1 MSLFRRL
8 TDVLNANLHALLDKS
23 EEPEKLLG
31 LVIEEME
38 EAQVEM
44 RTQAARLIAEGK
56 QIERHQANLER
67 QIAQWEEKAA
77 LALEKGREELARAAL
92 AEKLA
97 EQEKLRLLAEE
108 QGRLNEL
115 KARLTSDGE
124 RLSAKLAE
132 AREKRKSLTLREE
145 TARSRLRVQAQLDT
159 GRMQALMDRF
169 DGMQGKVEQLE
180 AQLEAATWGQNAS
193 LAAQFRELEQADE
206 IERELARLR
215 ERQGSRV

>member
-38 EAQVEM
+38 EAQIEM

-56 QIERHQANLER
+56 QMERHQLALER

-97 EQEKLRLLAEE
+97 EQEKLRLLGEE
-108 QGRLNEL
+108 QARLGEL
-115 KARLTSDGE
+115 KVRLESDGE
-124 RLSAKLAE
+124 RLAAKLAE

-145 TARSRLRVQAQLDT
+145 TARSRLKVQAQLDT

-215 ERQGSRV
+215 ERRGSRA

>member
-38 EAQVEM
+38 EAQIEM

-56 QIERHQANLER
+56 QMERHQLALER

-97 EQEKLRLLAEE
+97 EQEKLRLLGEE
-108 QGRLNEL
+108 QARLGEL
-115 KARLTSDGE
+115 KVRLESDGE
-124 RLSAKLAE
+124 RLAAKLAE

-145 TARSRLRVQAQLDT
+145 TARSRLKIQAQLDT

-215 ERQGSRV
+215 ERQGSRA

>member
-38 EAQVEM
+38 EAQIEM

-56 QIERHQANLER
+56 QMERHQLALER
-67 QIAQWEEKAA
+67 QIAQWEQKAA

-97 EQEKLRLLAEE
+97 EQEKLRLLGEE
-108 QGRLNEL
+108 QARLGEL
-115 KARLTSDGE
+115 KVRLESDGE
-124 RLSAKLAE
+124 RLAAKLAE

-145 TARSRLRVQAQLDT
+145 TARSRLKVQAQLDT

-215 ERQGSRV
+215 ERRGSRA

>member
-38 EAQVEM
+38 EAQIEM

-56 QIERHQANLER
+56 QMERHQLALER

-97 EQEKLRLLAEE
+97 EQEKLRLLGEE
-108 QGRLNEL
+108 QARLGEL
-115 KARLTSDGE
+115 KVRLESDGE
-124 RLSAKLAE
+124 RLAAKLAE

-145 TARSRLRVQAQLDT
+145 TARSRLKVQAQLDT

-215 ERQGSRV
+215 ERQGSRA

>member
-8 TDVLNANLHALLDKS
+8 TDVLNANLYALLDKS

-38 EAQVEM
+38 EAQIEM

-56 QIERHQANLER
+56 QMERHQLALER

-97 EQEKLRLLAEE
+97 EQEKLRLLGEE
-108 QGRLNEL
+108 QARLGEL
-115 KARLTSDGE
+115 KVRLESDGE
-124 RLSAKLAE
+124 RLAAKLAE

-145 TARSRLRVQAQLDT
+145 TARSRLKVQAQLDT

-215 ERQGSRV
+215 ERQGSRA

>member
-8 TDVLNANLHALLDKS
+8 TDVLNANLYALLDKS

-38 EAQVEM
+38 EAQIEM

-56 QIERHQANLER
+56 QMERHQLALER

-97 EQEKLRLLAEE
+97 EQEKLRLLGEE
-108 QGRLNEL
+108 QARLGEL
-115 KARLTSDGE
+115 KVRLESDGE
-124 RLSAKLAE
+124 RLAAKLAE

-145 TARSRLRVQAQLDT
+145 TARSRLKIQAQLDT

-215 ERQGSRV
+215 ERQGSRA